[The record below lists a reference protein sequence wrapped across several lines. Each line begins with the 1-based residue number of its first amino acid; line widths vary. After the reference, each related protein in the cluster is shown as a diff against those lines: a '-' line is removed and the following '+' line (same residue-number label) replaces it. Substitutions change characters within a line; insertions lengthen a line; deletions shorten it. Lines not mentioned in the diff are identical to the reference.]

1 VTRFFVSLRE
11 AFCRVGEGS
20 FHASRIGVAPARL
33 NAAKA
38 ECRNGVTDCRQGGQ
52 MLAPDAPERRFPEC
66 KLVLNQQNPSA
77 GAAFRL
83 KMAGKL
89 RQYWRLLLENR

>member
-1 VTRFFVSLRE
+1 
-11 AFCRVGEGS
+11 
-20 FHASRIGVAPARL
+20 
-33 NAAKA
+33 
-38 ECRNGVTDCRQGGQ
+38 